1 MSLPTTNRNNFKS
14 SMIYGFLN
22 VVDYTPMITISG
34 ITISGAT
41 ISGQIISQQDMI
53 IKNYYILQS
62 VLTISGLP
70 NTLQNNLI
78 NYDTSGNIFSKY
90 VNYTYLSN
98 NYYDQLTINQ
108 NISSLSGLIYGHT
121 NSINTINTNISSISG
136 LIYGNTN
143 SIYTLSGLI
152 YGNTSNQ
159 NILTLSG
166 LIYGNTNYINKLSG
180 F

>member
-62 VLTISGLP
+62 VFHLAHVPKGIKKC
-70 NTLQNNLI
+70 QI
-78 NYDTSGNIFSKY
+78 AD
-90 VNYTYLSN
+90 
-98 NYYDQLTINQ
+98 
-108 NISSLSGLIYGHT
+108 
-121 NSINTINTNISSISG
+121 
-136 LIYGNTN
+136 
-143 SIYTLSGLI
+143 
-152 YGNTSNQ
+152 
-159 NILTLSG
+159 
-166 LIYGNTNYINKLSG
+166 
-180 F
+180 